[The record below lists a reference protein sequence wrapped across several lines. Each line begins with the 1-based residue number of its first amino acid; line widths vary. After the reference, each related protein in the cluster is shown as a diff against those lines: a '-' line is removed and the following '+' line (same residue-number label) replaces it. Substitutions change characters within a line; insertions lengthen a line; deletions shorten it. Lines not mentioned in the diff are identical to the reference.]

1 MKNNIKIFFNKH
13 IKFNRNILI
22 PSFIIFLFI
31 LLNTLIVLNIY
42 TKETEKN
49 NSNIL
54 RLHVIAN
61 SNLVED
67 QIVKLKVYE
76 NITEYIKNLEL
87 ENNIYSKDE
96 IISKVKENI
105 SDILTIS
112 DDTISKNDLK
122 YRTSVNIGKMYYDKR
137 QSVLLDMDK
146 GNYDS
151 IKIILGAGNGK
162 NIWTL
167 ISPSEDN
174 LKNIS
179 NLNTIIPGI
188 DKIYNDNN
196 TNNQTDEKEEKID
209 YSIKIFEIYKN
220 LKSKL
225 FF

>member
-1 MKNNIKIFFNKH
+1 MKNNIKTFFNRH

-112 DDTISKNDLK
+112 DDTISKNNLK

-188 DKIYNDNN
+188 DKLYNDNN

-225 FF
+225 S

>member
-1 MKNNIKIFFNKH
+1 MKNNIKTFFNRH

-188 DKIYNDNN
+188 DKLYNDN
-196 TNNQTDEKEEKID
+196 NNQTDEKEEKID

>member
-1 MKNNIKIFFNKH
+1 MKNSIETFFNKH

-67 QIVKLKVYE
+67 QIIKLKVYE
-76 NITEYIKNLEL
+76 NITEYIKKLEL

-112 DDTISKNDLK
+112 DDTISKNNLS
-122 YRTSVNIGKMYYDKR
+122 YRTSVNIGKMYYDKK

-167 ISPSEDN
+167 ISPSENN

-188 DKIYNDNN
+188 DKLYNDNN
-196 TNNQTDEKEEKID
+196 TNNPNDEKEEKID

-225 FF
+225 L

>member
-1 MKNNIKIFFNKH
+1 MKNNIKTFFNRH

-49 NSNIL
+49 NTNIL

-112 DDTISKNDLK
+112 DDTISKNNLK

-188 DKIYNDNN
+188 DKLYND
-196 TNNQTDEKEEKID
+196 TNNPNDEKEEKID

-225 FF
+225 S

>member
-1 MKNNIKIFFNKH
+1 MKNNIKTFFNRH

-112 DDTISKNDLK
+112 DDTISKNNLK

-188 DKIYNDNN
+188 DKLYNDN
-196 TNNQTDEKEEKID
+196 NNQTDEKEEKID

>member
-1 MKNNIKIFFNKH
+1 MKNNIKTFFNRH

-22 PSFIIFLFI
+22 PYFIIFLFI

-112 DDTISKNDLK
+112 DDTISKNNLK

-167 ISPSEDN
+167 ISPSEDK

-225 FF
+225 S

>member
-1 MKNNIKIFFNKH
+1 MKNNIKTFFNRH

-112 DDTISKNDLK
+112 DDTISKNNLK

-146 GNYDS
+146 GNFDS

-196 TNNQTDEKEEKID
+196 NNNQTDEKEEKID

-225 FF
+225 S

>member
-1 MKNNIKIFFNKH
+1 MKNNIKTFFNRH

-112 DDTISKNDLK
+112 DDTISKNNLK

-196 TNNQTDEKEEKID
+196 TNKQTDEKEEKID

-225 FF
+225 S

>member
-1 MKNNIKIFFNKH
+1 MKNNIKTFFNKH

-42 TKETEKN
+42 TNETEKN

-67 QIVKLKVYE
+67 QIIKLKVYE

-112 DDTISKNDLK
+112 DDTISKNNLK

-179 NLNTIIPGI
+179 NLNTILPGI
-188 DKIYNDNN
+188 DKLYNDND
-196 TNNQTDEKEEKID
+196 TNNQTDEKEEKIY

-220 LKSKL
+220 LKGL
-225 FF
+225 

>member
-1 MKNNIKIFFNKH
+1 MKNSIETFFNKH

-67 QIVKLKVYE
+67 QIIKLKVYE
-76 NITEYIKNLEL
+76 NITEYIKKLEL

-112 DDTISKNDLK
+112 DDTISKNNLS
-122 YRTSVNIGKMYYDKR
+122 YRTSVNIGKMYYDKK

-167 ISPSEDN
+167 ISPSEEN

-188 DKIYNDNN
+188 DKLYNDNN
-196 TNNQTDEKEEKID
+196 TNNPNDEKEKKID

-225 FF
+225 L

>member
-1 MKNNIKIFFNKH
+1 MKNNIKTFFNRH

-31 LLNTLIVLNIY
+31 LLNTLIVLTIY

-67 QIVKLKVYE
+67 QILKLKVYE

-112 DDTISKNDLK
+112 DDTISKNNLK
-122 YRTSVNIGKMYYDKR
+122 YRTSVYIGKMYYEKR

-196 TNNQTDEKEEKID
+196 NNNQTDEKEEKID

-225 FF
+225 S

>member
-67 QIVKLKVYE
+67 QIIKLKVYE

-112 DDTISKNDLK
+112 DDTISKNNLK

-225 FF
+225 S

>member
-188 DKIYNDNN
+188 DKLYNDN
-196 TNNQTDEKEEKID
+196 NNQTDEKEEKID

>member
-1 MKNNIKIFFNKH
+1 MKNSIETFFNKH

-67 QIVKLKVYE
+67 QIIKLKVYE
-76 NITEYIKNLEL
+76 NITEYIKKLEL

-112 DDTISKNDLK
+112 DDTISKNNLS

-188 DKIYNDNN
+188 DKLYNDNN
-196 TNNQTDEKEEKID
+196 TNNPNDEKEEKID

-225 FF
+225 L

>member
-1 MKNNIKIFFNKH
+1 MKNNIKTFFNRH

-67 QIVKLKVYE
+67 QILKLKVYE

-112 DDTISKNDLK
+112 DDTISKNNLK

-167 ISPSEDN
+167 ISPSEDK

-225 FF
+225 S

>member
-1 MKNNIKIFFNKH
+1 MKNNIKTFFNKH

-42 TKETEKN
+42 TNETEKN

-76 NITEYIKNLEL
+76 NISEYIKNLEL

-112 DDTISKNDLK
+112 DDTISKNDLN

-188 DKIYNDNN
+188 DKLYNDND

-225 FF
+225 S

>member
-1 MKNNIKIFFNKH
+1 MKNNIKTFFNKH

-22 PSFIIFLFI
+22 SSFIIFLFI

-42 TKETEKN
+42 TNETEKN

-67 QIVKLKVYE
+67 QIIKLKVYE

-112 DDTISKNDLK
+112 DDTISKNNLK

-167 ISPSEDN
+167 ISPSKDN

-188 DKIYNDNN
+188 DKLYNDNY

-225 FF
+225 S

>member
-1 MKNNIKIFFNKH
+1 MKNNIKTFFNRH

-67 QIVKLKVYE
+67 QILKLKVYE

-112 DDTISKNDLK
+112 DDTISKNNLK

-225 FF
+225 S

>member
-1 MKNNIKIFFNKH
+1 MKNNIKTFFNRH

-112 DDTISKNDLK
+112 DDTISKNNLK

-225 FF
+225 S

>member
-1 MKNNIKIFFNKH
+1 MKNNIKTFFNRH

-67 QIVKLKVYE
+67 QIIKLKVYE

-112 DDTISKNDLK
+112 DDTISKNNLK

-225 FF
+225 S

>member
-49 NSNIL
+49 KRNIL

-112 DDTISKNDLK
+112 DDTISKNDLN

-188 DKIYNDNN
+188 DKLYNDND

>member
-1 MKNNIKIFFNKH
+1 MKNSIETFFNKH

-67 QIVKLKVYE
+67 QIIKLKVYE
-76 NITEYIKNLEL
+76 NITEYIKKLEL

-112 DDTISKNDLK
+112 DDTISKNYLK

-188 DKIYNDNN
+188 DKLYNDNN
-196 TNNQTDEKEEKID
+196 TNNPNDEKEEKID

-225 FF
+225 L

>member
-67 QIVKLKVYE
+67 QIIKLKVYE

-188 DKIYNDNN
+188 DKLYNDN
-196 TNNQTDEKEEKID
+196 NNQTDEKEEKID

>member
-1 MKNNIKIFFNKH
+1 MKNNIKTFFNRH

-112 DDTISKNDLK
+112 DDTISKNNLK

-188 DKIYNDNN
+188 DKIYND
-196 TNNQTDEKEEKID
+196 TNNPNDEKEEKID

-225 FF
+225 S

>member
-49 NSNIL
+49 KSNIL

-67 QIVKLKVYE
+67 QIIKLKVYE

-112 DDTISKNDLK
+112 DDTISKNNLK

-174 LKNIS
+174 LKNMS

-188 DKIYNDNN
+188 DKLYND
-196 TNNQTDEKEEKID
+196 TNNPNDEKEEKID

-225 FF
+225 S

>member
-1 MKNNIKIFFNKH
+1 MKNNIKTFFNRH

-188 DKIYNDNN
+188 DKLYNDNN
-196 TNNQTDEKEEKID
+196 TNNPNDEKEEKID

-225 FF
+225 S

>member
-1 MKNNIKIFFNKH
+1 MKNSIETFFNKH

-67 QIVKLKVYE
+67 QIIKLKVYE
-76 NITEYIKNLEL
+76 NITEYIKKLEL

-112 DDTISKNDLK
+112 DDTISKNNLS
-122 YRTSVNIGKMYYDKR
+122 YRTSVNIGKMYYDKK

-188 DKIYNDNN
+188 DKLYNDNN
-196 TNNQTDEKEEKID
+196 TNNPNDEKEEKID

-225 FF
+225 L